1 MISALLAAQAV
12 ANLPSWIGP
21 TIAIS
26 LVVIALAFA
35 GMALALVAVGKNTV
49 ELLQGLRKEVGEL
62 REELAPAIRS
72 MKALTEEGRGLAS
85 KVQQEIQDVVRTS
98 QRVRHDVE
106 RGVAQ
111 AKRRLTDLDALAEVV
126 QEEIEDT
133 ALDVTAKLM
142 AVRHGLGV
150 VGRLRRRLAGG
161 GSRRRRRVRDE

>member
-12 ANLPSWIGP
+12 ATQPSWIGP

-35 GMALALVAVGKNTV
+35 GMALALAAVGKNTI
-49 ELLQGLRKEVGEL
+49 ELLQGLQKEVGEL

-72 MKALTEEGRGLAS
+72 VGTLAEEGHGLAS
-85 KVQQEIQDVVRTS
+85 KVQQEIHDVVRTS

-111 AKRRLTDLDALAEVV
+111 AKRRLADLDALAEVV
-126 QEEIEDT
+126 QGEIEDT

-161 GSRRRRRVRDE
+161 GRRRRRIHEE

>member
-1 MISALLAAQAV
+1 MLSAFFAAQAV
-12 ANLPSWIGP
+12 ATQPSWIGP
-21 TIAIS
+21 TVAIA
-26 LVVIALAFA
+26 LVVIALSFV

-49 ELLQGLRKEVGEL
+49 ELLQGLQKEVGEL

-72 MKALTEEGRGLAS
+72 VQGLAEEGQGLAN

-98 QRVRHDVE
+98 QRVRHEVE
-106 RGVAQ
+106 RGVAV

-126 QEEIEDT
+126 QDEIEDT

-161 GSRRRRRVRDE
+161 GSRRRRRIRDE

>member
-1 MISALLAAQAV
+1 MLPVLFAAQAV
-12 ANLPSWIGP
+12 ATEPSWIGP

-26 LVVIALAFA
+26 LVVIALSFM

-49 ELLQGLRKEVGEL
+49 DLLQGLQKEVGEL

-72 MKALTEEGRGLAS
+72 MTELADEGKGLAS
-85 KVQQEIQDVVRTS
+85 KVQQEIHDVVRTS

-106 RGVAQ
+106 RGMAK
-111 AKRRLTDLDALAEVV
+111 AKRRLSDLDALAEVV

-142 AVRHGLGV
+142 AVRHGLGI
-150 VGRLRRRLAGG
+150 VGRLRRRFAGG
-161 GSRRRRRVRDE
+161 AASRRRRIREE

>member
-49 ELLQGLRKEVGEL
+49 ELLHGLQKEVGEL

-72 MKALTEEGRGLAS
+72 VGTLAEEGHELAS

-111 AKRRLTDLDALAEVV
+111 AKRRLADLDALAEVV
-126 QEEIEDT
+126 QDEIEDT

-161 GSRRRRRVRDE
+161 GSRRRRTREE